1 MEKLGDSRSIDS
13 AEASGTISEEDP
25 FVCPLVERVSGCSF
39 LN

>member
-13 AEASGTISEEDP
+13 GEASGTISEEGP
-25 FVCPLVERVSGCSF
+25 FVCPLVGRFCGCLG